1 MARRRFAIMG
11 GGAALIVLGGL
22 ALRWSVWPAALLIRS
37 VFDCGGR
44 RTAARLAPLVPAG
57 VSAVLDEP
65 YRSGDPDARLDVFR
79 PSGATAPLP
88 TVVWVHGG
96 GWLSGDKAHVAA
108 YLQLL
113 AAEGFTTVGV
123 NYSIAPGRRYPVPVG
138 QVADAL
144 GHVVR
149 AAHRLG
155 VDPARLVLAGDS
167 AGSHI
172 AAQVANAI
180 TDPRYARALG
190 VTAPV
195 RRDQL
200 RGLVLFC
207 GPYDL
212 GVAAATTGMA
222 RMIMH
227 TFAWAYSGRRM
238 LLREQTGEELFSVA
252 RHVSGA
258 FPPTFLSVGN
268 ADPLRPHSEL
278 LADRLRTLGT
288 PVDTVFYPADHE
300 PRLGHEYQFDLRL
313 AEARDV
319 FARMVG
325 FLRGGG

>member
-1 MARRRFAIMG
+1 MPRRRLAIMT
-11 GGAALIVLGGL
+11 GGAALIVVGGL
-22 ALRWSVWPAALLIRS
+22 ALRWSVWPAALLIRY
-37 VFDCGGR
+37 VFDRGGR
-44 RTAARLAPLVPAG
+44 RTAARLAPRVPAE

-65 YRSGDPDARLDVFR
+65 YRWGDPDARLDVFR
-79 PSGATAPLP
+79 PAGAVTPLP

-96 GWLSGDKAHVAA
+96 GWLSGDKAHVAG

-113 AAEGFTTVGV
+113 AAEGFVTVGV

-144 GHVVR
+144 RYLVR
-149 AAHRLG
+149 AADRLG
-155 VDPARLVLAGDS
+155 VDPAHLVLAGDS
-167 AGSHI
+167 AGSHV
-172 AAQVANAI
+172 AAQVANAV

-190 VTAPV
+190 LTAPV

-212 GVAAATTGMA
+212 GVAAATTGAA

-227 TFAWAYSGRRM
+227 IFAWAYSGRRTV
-238 LLREQTGEELFSVA
+238 LREQTGEELFSVA
-252 RHVSGA
+252 RHVSGS

-268 ADPLRPHSEL
+268 ADALRPHSEL
-278 LADRLRTLGT
+278 LAARLRALGV
-288 PVDTVFYPADHE
+288 PVQTVFYPADHQ

-325 FLRGGG
+325 FLRGRV